1 VGRDFLMTEALA
13 VEALYEEHRSFLW
26 SLCYRMTGSAAD
38 AEDVVQDTFVRAI
51 ERPPARTDEPVR
63 PWLVKVALNLAR
75 DLLRRRRRREYVG
88 PWLPSPIETGPNSR
102 YSGLGTG
109 YSADEPSTELRVPS
123 TRDAVDPPSHE
134 PPSLEG
140 RYDLLESVSFAFLIA
155 LETLTP
161 AARAVL
167 LLRDV
172 FDYSVE
178 ETADALDLSEANV
191 KTTHHRARRAM
202 ASYEADRQIP
212 TATRQQSTQK
222 ALTEFLRALEQHDVG
237 AIEALLAEDVRTTS
251 DGGGQFRS
259 ALRTIVGRENVMRFY
274 LAVAGYAADGVLK
287 IAALNGIPSAV
298 VDIPS
303 PAAGIAPRFTL
314 TVELNRD
321 GKIAHLYVVSA
332 TQKLTAVR

>member
-1 VGRDFLMTEALA
+1 MAEALA
-13 VEALYEEHRSFLW
+13 VGALYEEHRPFLW

-51 ERPPARTDEPVR
+51 ERPPGRTDEPLR

-88 PWLPSPIETGPNSR
+88 PWLPSPIETELAAR
-102 YSGLGTG
+102 
-109 YSADEPSTELRVPS
+109 DPSL
-123 TRDAVDPPSHE
+123 DDPPSHE

-140 RYDLLESVSFAFLIA
+140 RYDLLESVSFAFLVA

-161 AARAVL
+161 AARGVL

-172 FDYSVE
+172 FDYSVK

-212 TATRQQSTQK
+212 TAARQQSTQK
-222 ALTEFLRALEQHDVG
+222 ALMEFLRALEQHDVA
-237 AIEALLAEDVRTTS
+237 AIEALLADDVRTTS
-251 DGGGQFRS
+251 DGGGQFRA
-259 ALRTIVGRENVMRFY
+259 ALRTIVGRDKVMRFY
-274 LAVAGYAADGVLK
+274 LAVAEFAANGVLK
-287 IAALNGIPSAV
+287 VAALNGVPSAV

-332 TQKLTAVR
+332 TQKLTAIR